1 MHGIDHLETY
11 WFQKLNSIS
20 VILFMAINVSWLL
33 SIRLRMPMVIWTRK
47 FLWIQH
53 LDLDQ
58 KVRKKR
64 YVIQGRLYMDLNN
77 YLVLGLK
84 DLFKPC

>member
-11 WFQKLNSIS
+11 WFQKLNSPS
-20 VILFMAINVSWLL
+20 VVLFMTINVSWLL
-33 SIRLRMPMVIWTRK
+33 SVRLRMPMVIWTRS
-47 FLWIQH
+47 FIWIQH
-53 LDLDQ
+53 LDLVQ

-64 YVIQGRLYMDLNN
+64 YVIQGRLYMDLDN

-84 DLFKPC
+84 DLFKPR